1 MFEPTPEQ
9 RMRKGISRRLR
20 SRSGAPGKTLQQIL
34 GIVGVA
40 LIASVIL
47 HKGYT
52 DISALAQKHS
62 GERFWVA
69 LGQYFLGNLA
79 GGGKPPGD

>member
-1 MFEPTPEQ
+1 MRARKRASRPLNPAGVRVGGRLQ
-9 RMRKGISRRLR
+9 R
-20 SRSGAPGKTLQQIL
+20 IL
-34 GIVGVA
+34 GVVGVA
-40 LIASVIL
+40 LIASVIV

-52 DISALAQKHS
+52 DISALAEKHS